1 MNRSKDWLSQAER
14 DLKEAEWNLKGKFY
28 EWSCFC
34 AQQSAEK
41 AVKALCEEL
50 RVERWGHAINKML
63 ERIEDVVTV
72 PSSIME
78 KAKRLD
84 RFYIP
89 TRYPNGFESGAPMD
103 YYLKKDAEES
113 LGYAQQIIDFCKK
126 KIQKKR

>member
-1 MNRSKDWLSQAER
+1 MNRSKDWLAQAER

-50 RVERWGHAINKML
+50 AIERWGHAINKIL
-63 ERIEDVVTV
+63 ERIENVITV

>member
-14 DLKEAEWNLKGKFY
+14 DLKEAEWNLKGEFY

-34 AQQSAEK
+34 AQQAAEK

-50 RVERWGHAINKML
+50 RIERWGHAISRML
-63 ERIEDVVTV
+63 ESLKVTISV
-72 PSSIME
+72 PSHIME

-113 LGYAQQIIDFCKK
+113 LDYAQQIIDFCKK

>member
-1 MNRSKDWLSQAER
+1 MNRSKDWLSQSER
-14 DLKEAEWNLKGKFY
+14 DLKEAEWNLKGEFY

-34 AQQSAEK
+34 AQQAAEK

-50 RVERWGHAINKML
+50 GIERWGHAISRML
-63 ERIEDVVTV
+63 ERIEDVATV
-72 PSSIME
+72 PSHIME
-78 KAKRLD
+78 KAKQLD

-113 LGYAQQIIDFCKK
+113 LGYAQEIIDFCKK
-126 KIQKKR
+126 KIQNQR